1 LIGTEGARLLREYGA
16 GETPQALAP
25 RRLPGTPAE
34 SEHLEW
40 KSTTKFNTAFQKESL
55 KGMMVMADKK
65 KREKPKFTLTSA
77 QEVGYQRDFKLADR
91 AGGYN
96 ERRTKH

>member
-1 LIGTEGARLLREYGA
+1 M
-16 GETPQALAP
+16 
-25 RRLPGTPAE
+25 
-34 SEHLEW
+34 
-40 KSTTKFNTAFQKESL
+40 
-55 KGMMVMADKK
+55 KGMKNMADKK
-65 KREKPKFTLTSA
+65 KKEKPKFTLTSA

>member
-1 LIGTEGARLLREYGA
+1 MKI
-16 GETPQALAP
+16 
-25 RRLPGTPAE
+25 
-34 SEHLEW
+34 
-40 KSTTKFNTAFQKESL
+40 
-55 KGMMVMADKK
+55 VADKK
-65 KREKPKFTLTSA
+65 KKEKPKYTLTSA